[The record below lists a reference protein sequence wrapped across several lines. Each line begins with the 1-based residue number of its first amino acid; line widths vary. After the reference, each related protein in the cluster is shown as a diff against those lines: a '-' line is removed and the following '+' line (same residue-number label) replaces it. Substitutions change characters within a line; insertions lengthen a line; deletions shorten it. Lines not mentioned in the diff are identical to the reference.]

1 LFSAIKGGKQ
11 GEKGAAM
18 PTLLRAGAARIEITP
33 PVGIDLTGYLARENP
48 STGVRDPLYVRALV
62 LDDDD
67 RQVAIVSCDLLGF
80 DRELVVEI
88 RDRIMIRTGISAPQI
103 MLACTHTHGGP
114 ATIHLVDCGEID
126 PAYVE
131 SLMPRISDVVAQAQ
145 ANLQPA
151 TLALGSAKSS
161 AGVHNRRTPGDV
173 IDPEVGLLRVDD
185 GEGKAIAVVVNYTC
199 HPTTLTFDNRRI
211 TADYPGLVCSRI
223 EEAMGGVA
231 LFLMGA
237 IGDVGPVTRGE
248 ESLATVG
255 NGVAEAALKALP
267 KLKANKVERL
277 ETAGEMLAL
286 PLLPMP
292 NRAQWLEWR
301 AEYEGAAMAAE
312 HNDKPTD
319 AKVQWAMVHWVE
331 RMFEA
336 MQEDELLPTVEAEIQ
351 ALRIG
356 DLIIVGVPGE
366 YFVELGLQIKGGI
379 KKEGKK
385 GGIRQVM
392 ISGFTNGNVGYIPAR
407 RAYPKG
413 GYEID
418 SAYRYYGY
426 PTAIA
431 PEGGEQIV
439 AVAVKMAG

>member
-1 LFSAIKGGKQ
+1 
-11 GEKGAAM
+11 M

-33 PVGIDLTGYLARENP
+33 PVGLDLTGYLARENP

-62 LDDDD
+62 LDDDN

-88 RDRIMIRTGISAPQI
+88 RDRITLRTGISAPYI

-114 ATIHLVDCGEID
+114 ATIRLVDCGEIN

-131 SLMPRISDVVAQAQ
+131 SLMPRIGDVVAQAQ
-145 ANLQPA
+145 ANLQPV
-151 TLALGSAKSS
+151 TLVLGSAKSS
-161 AGVHNRRTPGDV
+161 VGIHNRRTPGDV
-173 IDPEVGLLRVDD
+173 IDPEVGLLRVDND
-185 GEGKAIAVVVNYTC
+185 AGETIAVVVNYTC
-199 HPTTLTFDNRRI
+199 HPTTLTGENRRI

-223 EEAMGGVA
+223 EEATGGVT

-267 KLKANKVERL
+267 KLKANEVERL

-286 PLLPMP
+286 PLLPLP
-292 NRAQWLEWR
+292 RRAQWLEWR
-301 AEYEGAAMAAE
+301 TEYQAAAMAAE
-312 HNDKPTD
+312 HENKPAD
-319 AKVQWAMVHWVE
+319 AKVQWAMVHWAE

-351 ALRIG
+351 VLRIG
-356 DLIIVGVPGE
+356 DLVIVGVPGE
-366 YFVELGLQIKGGI
+366 YFVELGLQIKEGI

-385 GGIRQVM
+385 NSVGQVM

-426 PTAIA
+426 PAAIA
-431 PEGGEQIV
+431 PEGGEEIV
-439 AVAVKMAG
+439 ASAVEIGGKI